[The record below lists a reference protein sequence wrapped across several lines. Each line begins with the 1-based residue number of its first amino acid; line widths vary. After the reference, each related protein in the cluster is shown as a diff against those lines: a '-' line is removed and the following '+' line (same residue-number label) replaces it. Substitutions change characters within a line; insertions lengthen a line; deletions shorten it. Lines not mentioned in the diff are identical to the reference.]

1 VEALYDSIR
10 EEVARYGTEI
20 VVGNMSRTEGPIVVE
35 IFLLG
40 RLVLTKNNEAKE
52 RGERRPTQ

>member
-1 VEALYDSIR
+1 MA
-10 EEVARYGTEI
+10 AEI
-20 VVGNMSRTEGPIVVE
+20 VVGNMSWTEGPIVVDP
-35 IFLLG
+35 FLLG